1 MLTVSG
7 DGRGVRDM
15 EQSLK
20 PVARVVGHIISASLW
35 FGSILKAI
43 ITGNWKGVV
52 EKVILGIAGHIVTE
66 LLA

>member
-1 MLTVSG
+1 
-7 DGRGVRDM
+7 M